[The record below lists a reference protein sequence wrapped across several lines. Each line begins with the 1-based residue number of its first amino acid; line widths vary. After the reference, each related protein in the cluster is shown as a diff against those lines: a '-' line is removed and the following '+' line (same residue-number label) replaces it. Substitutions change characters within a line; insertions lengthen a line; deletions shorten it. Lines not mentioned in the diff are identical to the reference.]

1 MAVGFTPKH
10 IEEISTNEFTQKEAL
25 VLLIKAAEKLKWQIN
40 YISPGGIIAYTNSGA
55 WQWNAEITIKLED
68 NKAIIR
74 SESAGNDV
82 VDWGKNKKTVAAFT
96 SSFNELRSAYT
107 KEELHM
113 EYLLLEEILPRTEED
128 QLQLPPETGKDKL
141 NSFLSV
147 FKPVEGYFVT
157 PILININIL
166 IFILMLIG
174 GAGIFMP
181 ETDVLIAWGAN
192 FNPLTLGGQW
202 WRLISCCF
210 IHIGIIHLLFNMYA
224 LLYIGTLL
232 EPILGRTRFI
242 TAYLL
247 TGLMASMNSMLWHN
261 LTVAAGAS
269 GAIFGMYGVFL
280 ALLTTS
286 LIEKESRKALLGSM
300 AVFVVYNLAFGLQ
313 SGIDN
318 AAHIG
323 GLISGFIMGYAFVL
337 SLKKPENKSLYYGSL
352 VTIIVAIIAFSVFIY
367 DKIPNDVGSYQNRL
381 TEFSALEEKA
391 LNTVNLP
398 ENVSAGTQ
406 LAAIQHGIQNWKD
419 ALAIMEA
426 TLAFDLPESLATQR
440 RLLKEYCELRLKSF
454 ELYYKQRQEN
464 STQYDEQLEELNR
477 QIKNKLDELN
487 KIE

>member
-10 IEEISTNEFTQKEAL
+10 IEDISINEFTQKEAL
-25 VLLIKAAEKLKWQIN
+25 VLLVKAAEKLKWQIN

-55 WQWNAEITIKLED
+55 WQWNAEITVKLED

-74 SESAGNDV
+74 SESAGNDM
-82 VDWGKNKKTVAAFT
+82 VDWGKNKKTVEDFIA
-96 SSFNELRSAYT
+96 SFNERRSAYS

-113 EYLLLEEILPRTEED
+113 EYLLLEEILPRAEED
-128 QLQLPPETGKDKL
+128 QLQQPPETGKDKL
-141 NSFLSV
+141 NNFLSI

-166 IFILMLIG
+166 IFILMIVN

-181 ETDVLIAWGAN
+181 DTDILIAWGAN

-202 WRLISCCF
+202 WRLISNCF

-261 LTVAAGAS
+261 LTVSAGAS

-286 LIEKESRKALLGSM
+286 LIEKESRKALLSSM
-300 AVFVVYNLAFGLQ
+300 AVFVVYNLALGLQ

-323 GLISGFIMGYAFVL
+323 GLISGFIIGYAFVI

-352 VTIIVAIIAFSVFIY
+352 VTIIVVVVAFSVFSY
-367 DKIPNDVGSYQNRL
+367 DKIPNDVGNYQNKL

-391 LNTVNLP
+391 LSAVNLP
-398 ENVSAGTQ
+398 ENVSADAY
-406 LAAIQHGIQNWKD
+406 LIAIKSDLQNWKD
-419 ALAIMEA
+419 ALAIMESS
-426 TLAFDLPESLATQR
+426 LAFDLPESLAAQR
-440 RLLKEYCELRLKSF
+440 NLLKEYCELRIKSY
-454 ELYYKQRQEN
+454 ELFYKQHQEN
-464 STQYDEQLEELNR
+464 STQYDDQLEELNR
-477 QIKNKLDELN
+477 QIKSKIDELN
-487 KIE
+487 KLG